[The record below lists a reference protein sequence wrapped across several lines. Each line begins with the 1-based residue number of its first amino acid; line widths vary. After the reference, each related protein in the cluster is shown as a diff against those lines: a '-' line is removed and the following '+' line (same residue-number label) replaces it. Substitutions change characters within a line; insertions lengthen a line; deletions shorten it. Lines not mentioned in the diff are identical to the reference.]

1 VEWEFLHDDGRGT
14 QRVHALYWL
23 VDGTEYF
30 VFVSG
35 PDEQW
40 ARMKPVY
47 DAMVANSR
55 P

>member
-1 VEWEFLHDDGRGT
+1 VHEDGGGV

-23 VDGTEYF
+23 VDGVEYF
-30 VFVSG
+30 LFVSG
-35 PDEQW
+35 PDAESS
-40 ARMKPVY
+40 RMKPIY